1 MATRKLLVDNYN
13 LYLKAKGV
21 RLPGEKSKLGCALEC
36 LVENMGQ
43 FNHIDTIR
51 EYVVNRGFKL
61 SGQDT
66 LQVRHLSTQNGFNII
81 KEGRNSHQLVNLT
94 EPHPGFIPER
104 RNIELIDTEWQNL
117 LQEYNSMC
125 VNCGSTQNEPLRWN
139 PTETTTLQRGHM
151 DPRLPLTLANCIPQC
166 QFCNQRYR
174 NRAVFD
180 NRGMVRELLN
190 N

>member
-1 MATRKLLVDNYN
+1 MTTRKLLVDNYN

-81 KEGRNSHQLVNLT
+81 KEGINSHQLVNLIDCY
-94 EPHPGFIPER
+94 PGFIKQKR
-104 RNIELIDTEWQNL
+104 DIELTDSEWSNL
-117 LQEYNSMC
+117 KQEYGDMC
-125 VNCGSTQNEPLRWN
+125 VNCGSKDGENLRWKLSEK
-139 PTETTTLQRGHM
+139 TKLQKGHM
-151 DPRLPLTLANCIPQC
+151 DPRLSLNLSNCIPQC
-166 QFCNQRYR
+166 QFCNQRYKDK
-174 NRAVFD
+174 AVFD
-180 NRGMVRELLN
+180 KLGMVKKLL
-190 N
+190 